1 MNDAQTMSAYGDL
14 IEPTT
19 LKIQRVLP
27 GPIERVWDYLT
38 KSDLRKQWFA
48 SGDMRLEAGAP
59 FTLTWR
65 NEDLNTPKGRRPEG
79 NAEEHSSTNT
89 IIVVEPPKKLVITFG
104 TMGEVAFELTPRGDK
119 VLLTLTHSRIPDR
132 GTLLG
137 VSSGWH
143 AHLDILGGKLNGED
157 GPDFWTNWAKL
168 RAEYEVRLAG

>member
-1 MNDAQTMSAYGDL
+1 MNDTATLDAYGVL
-14 IEPTT
+14 TEPTT

-48 SGDMRLEAGAP
+48 SGDMTLVAGQP

-65 NEDLNTPKGRRPEG
+65 NEELNTPKGKRPEG
-79 NAEEHSSTNT
+79 RDEEHSSTNT
-89 IIVVEPPKKLVITFG
+89 ILEVDPPRKLVITFG
-104 TMGEVAFELTPRGDK
+104 ASGHVAFDLAARGDT

-132 GTLLG
+132 GTLLS

-168 RAEYEVRLAG
+168 RAEYETRLTA